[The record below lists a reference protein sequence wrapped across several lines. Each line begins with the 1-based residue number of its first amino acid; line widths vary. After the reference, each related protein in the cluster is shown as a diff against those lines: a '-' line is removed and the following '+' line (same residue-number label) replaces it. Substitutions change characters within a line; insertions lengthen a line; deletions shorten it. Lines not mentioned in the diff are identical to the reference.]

1 MTTLR
6 SVLKL
11 LPWVLVV
18 TTLLWT
24 WMDRPFFF
32 KKIEE
37 DQKVFQTSLLAGVEK
52 LGRLELAKYNFQEV
66 TEIKKIGEV
75 LDFRFFKYK
84 IAPDA
89 KAVLI
94 SQGSVTGCVDLTQIK
109 SSDIYLQNDTLYVDL
124 PNPEVCYFKIDLEK
138 SRIYD
143 LQIDYLSSDD
153 KSAFIE
159 ELYGVAEKEIKE
171 SALQSGILE
180 QTRENAKL
188 ILEPLFE
195 SLTEKKVLLRFNPNS
210 KIVKSK

>member
-143 LQIDYLSSDD
+143 LQINYLSSDD